1 MLFESLGAAVLN
13 IVSPSILSAD
23 FANLAYE
30 LERVRAAQWL
40 HIDVMD
46 GHFVPNITVGMPV
59 VSCIRRVTDHYLDVH
74 LMICDPLR
82 YGPQFAKAGANM
94 VCFHI
99 EADGDPAG
107 VIRALHDAGA
117 HAGVALK
124 PGTPAEAVYPFL
136 KEADMVLLMT
146 VEPGF
151 GGQVFLPEVLPK
163 IRAVRGEADRR
174 GLELKIQVD
183 GGINLETARLCAE
196 AGADVLVAGSYV
208 FGGADP
214 AKAVYELAS
223 I

>member
-1 MLFESLGAAVLN
+1 
-13 IVSPSILSAD
+13 
-23 FANLAYE
+23 
-30 LERVRAAQWL
+30 
-40 HIDVMD
+40 
-46 GHFVPNITVGMPV
+46 
-59 VSCIRRVTDHYLDVH
+59 
-74 LMICDPLR
+74 
-82 YGPQFAKAGANM
+82 
-94 VCFHI
+94 
-99 EADGDPAG
+99 
-107 VIRALHDAGA
+107 
-117 HAGVALK
+117 
-124 PGTPAEAVYPFL
+124 
-136 KEADMVLLMT
+136 MVLLMT

>member
-1 MLFESLGAAVLN
+1 MN

-23 FANLAYE
+23 FANLAHE
-30 LERVRAAQWL
+30 LERVRAAQWV

-59 VSCIRRVTDHYLDVH
+59 VSCIRRATDHYLDVH
-74 LMICDPLR
+74 LMISNPLY
-82 YGPQFAKAGANM
+82 YGPQFAKAGADM

-99 EADGDPAG
+99 EADGDPAD
-107 VIRALHDAGA
+107 VIRAIHDAGA

-124 PGTPAEAVYPFL
+124 PGTPAEAAYPFL
-136 KEADMVLLMT
+136 DEADMVLLMT

-151 GGQVFLPEVLPK
+151 GGQAFLPEVLPK
-163 IRAVRGEADRR
+163 IRTMRNEANRR
-174 GLELKIQVD
+174 SLNLKIQVD
-183 GGINLETARLCAE
+183 GGINLETARFCAE

>member
-13 IVSPSILSAD
+13 IVSPTILSAD

-30 LERVRAAQWL
+30 LERVRAAQWI

-59 VSCIRRVTDHYLDVH
+59 VSCIRRATDHYLDVH
-74 LMICDPLR
+74 LMISDPLR

-107 VIRALHDAGA
+107 VIRALHNAGA
-117 HAGVALK
+117 HAGVALR

-151 GGQVFLPEVLPK
+151 GGQAFLPEVLPK

>member
-1 MLFESLGAAVLN
+1 
-13 IVSPSILSAD
+13 
-23 FANLAYE
+23 
-30 LERVRAAQWL
+30 
-40 HIDVMD
+40 
-46 GHFVPNITVGMPV
+46 
-59 VSCIRRVTDHYLDVH
+59 
-74 LMICDPLR
+74 
-82 YGPQFAKAGANM
+82 M

-107 VIRALHDAGA
+107 VIRALHNAGA
-117 HAGVALK
+117 HAGVALR

-151 GGQVFLPEVLPK
+151 GGQAFLPEVLPK

>member
-30 LERVRAAQWL
+30 LERVRAAQWI

-107 VIRALHDAGA
+107 
-117 HAGVALK
+117 
-124 PGTPAEAVYPFL
+124 VYPFL